1 MARKHLAR
9 QQFVPDQILP
19 DASDFALN
27 ALFGENRELRLPQK
41 KILIHSAEGRAE
53 MLLAFINVSDS
64 KGLGE

>member
-27 ALFGENRELRLPQK
+27 ALFGENRELRLPQNFFM
-41 KILIHSAEGRAE
+41 LSAESRAE
-53 MLLAFINVSDS
+53 KLLALINVSDS